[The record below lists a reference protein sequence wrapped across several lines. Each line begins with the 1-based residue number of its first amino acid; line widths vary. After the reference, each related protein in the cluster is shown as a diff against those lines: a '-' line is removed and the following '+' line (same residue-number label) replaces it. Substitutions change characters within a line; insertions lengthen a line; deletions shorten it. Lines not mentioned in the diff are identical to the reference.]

1 MKVRTLVHCCA
12 MFVSA
17 FGASMAL
24 ADTLTPTTD
33 ISAATYSTVDWNS
46 KSIRIYKDLAY
57 GTRADQADEGANYV
71 NKAGGKNSYH
81 THRSG
86 QQYDLYLPASPIS
99 DAPVYLDVHGG
110 SWSECFDKDGSE
122 VEVMKSLAARGFVA
136 IGMDYQLQ
144 SDIMS
149 KGVTTARE
157 NATFAD
163 MLRDIDAML
172 QYLKDNEIL
181 QSLGAST
188 NKIIIGGTSAG
199 AHLSMM
205 YAWDQAATNHSVALN
220 HPLPIRA
227 VVPVQGPSDFTDPSM
242 MVMAAY
248 FPYLEN
254 KDYVAASPELQQMK
268 AYVTLMGWLSN
279 TTLTQENF
287 ATEMAKWSPALLIN
301 ENSCPAILAYSTT
314 NTVDDASAHQSSDG
328 MVPVPLYDSLTNKL
342 TAAGVDYR
350 ASLFT
355 GISHGYLAWSENLES
370 NAGYQWLVPEIANYA
385 TNFVESASG
394 GTGGESG
401 GEEEDPPTGSIAKKV
416 TLTLSADLATTEI
429 TTGLPTLVRLSES
442 SIAGFLYSDF
452 RLANG
457 GDLKFTDAA
466 GIEIPHEVDT
476 WDPSGESLVWVRL
489 PSTAAGTK
497 ITMYWGGGEKGALAS
512 SAVWSDYIGVWHL
525 GDAVGVSANSTAA
538 GAALNGVDTTR
549 TIACGSVEGRFGNAK
564 VVSDHKDKTGAQE
577 SKNYGGIY
585 VPHSDALQIAGKF
598 TISGWFKHANG
609 KFNWDHVF
617 YKRKKANNEE
627 SPNGAFAIEM
637 SQGNNSTSKQI
648 GARGN
653 GGNVGTVTYTSDL
666 TQWSYLTFVFNDNY
680 CAFYQNG
687 VKVDNSVSITAATAN
702 TAPLIFGNNTSIAQD
717 SSGDA
722 AWYGSI
728 DEVRLVG
735 SSMTAD
741 QVALEYKAMTAASF
755 EPGRVEPQD
764 QTAVRI
770 DAITGNVSDNGTATI
785 TIPVLSGEGTVSVVY
800 NESVTNEV
808 RTVNGADT
816 LTVNPAIPEGAIW
829 SVSAYAINA
838 KGTETASPNTIGVMN
853 GVVNATKIND
863 TDEET
868 LADMVFRLSRPASA
882 TAYPLTVNLAWG
894 GTAVAGVNF
903 AADLPATAVIP
914 AGAETVDIAVTPL
927 LDGSGTDDVTVTLT
941 VAPGPYIVG
950 TAATGT
956 IANLELPE
964 GFLVWIAPEAG
975 KASVASNWSLG
986 RVPNSSDNI
995 LFDGRFSKADCEWDA
1010 DAVGT
1015 VASWTMK
1022 EGYTGKITIDTKYV
1036 GDFTQ
1041 LNVTGNVD
1049 VQTGTLTHPANG
1061 ENQEYRLKLIVGGD
1075 FTMAEGTKIN
1085 LQAKGFAGGKCAT
1098 GGYPGIHGGAVGM
1111 DSSAWGY
1118 VRGDVREPA
1127 EIGAGGADN
1136 YAGGGALWLEVAGAA
1151 VINGEINVRGADNSA
1166 LQNIASAAPG
1176 SIYVKAG
1183 TVTGE
1188 KGVMNASAY
1197 ACNQANKR
1205 GASGGRIAVVVTNS
1219 DVFGMNET
1227 NLTARGSV
1235 GTVAGAAGT
1244 ILIKT
1249 TAHGHFGRL
1258 IIDNVKKAQSYVS
1271 RYCSLYGTTPVLPGQ
1286 TWEIDE
1292 IHFRGYGMLS
1302 IPEGATLALQGPL
1315 TKITGEK
1322 DSAIYHGIV
1331 YMGGTFTF
1339 DNADP
1344 NTFSNYWRFQPNSPY
1359 TINGNV
1365 AVSSGS
1371 IGCFDVTAGYSFG
1384 AADAVYP
1391 KCDLTVTGNL
1401 RLAHDGYGIS
1411 VTQGGGN
1418 PFDKANFSSGGLYPR
1433 AAHGGLAT
1441 NLVPTVAYDSVFNPC
1456 LPGMAA
1462 DDSSDTACSVAGGGV
1477 LKLNVGGLLK
1487 IEDRVGIH
1495 ASGVK
1500 SKNKSSAGGAV
1511 DITCDTIQ
1519 MSTNG
1524 YIYADSVT
1532 GYEWNTSTT
1541 GCPGGAGRV
1550 ALRIKTA
1557 NPDLPSQC
1565 IRAKGITKTKGR
1577 DSANSTEYAS
1587 AGTVY
1592 IENGTA
1598 ESDCGT
1604 IYVRNDDRNYNP
1616 LYTPIP
1622 STRLGGENEEWKT
1635 KTLVVSNGANIA
1647 VADTV
1652 RLSSLN
1658 MAAGS
1663 KLNVYG
1669 NRMYAK
1675 HAVLGGVKLPNGM
1688 YFAKAGSA
1696 NETYSQ
1702 IVNTGAKDGVLVVGG
1717 VGFFIHI
1724 R

>member
-17 FGASMAL
+17 LGASMAL

-46 KSIRIYKDLAY
+46 KSIRIYKDLTY

-122 VEVMKSLAARGFVA
+122 VELMKSLAARGLVA

-149 KGVTTARE
+149 KGETTARE
-157 NATFAD
+157 NATYAD

-254 KDYVAASPELQQMK
+254 DAYVAASPELQQMK

-287 ATEMAKWSPALLIN
+287 ATEMAKWSPTLLIN

-328 MVPVPLYDSLTNKL
+328 MIPVPLYDSLTNKL

-370 NAGYQWLVPEIANYA
+370 NAGYQWLVTEIANYA
-385 TNFVESASG
+385 TNFVESAGG

-401 GEEEDPPTGSIAKKV
+401 GESGGEEEEPPTGSFAKKV

-442 SIAGFLYSDF
+442 AIAGFLYSDF
-452 RLANG
+452 QLANG
-457 GDLKFTDAA
+457 GDLKFTDDA

-476 WDPSGESLVWVRL
+476 WNPSGESLVWVRL
-489 PSTAAGTK
+489 PSTAAGTAV
-497 ITMYWGGGEKGALAS
+497 TMYWGGGEKGALAS
-512 SAVWSDYIGVWHL
+512 SAVWSDYVGVWHL
-525 GDAVGVSANSTAA
+525 GSAKEDGQVTSMPDSSPNGYHALATNNTTSASADGQIGKAWQVSTDGTTSTQ
-538 GAALNGVDTTR
+538 GGIVVPGTTNLVLG
-549 TIACGSVEGRFGNAK
+549 TKF
-564 VVSDHKDKTGAQE
+564 VVSGWLYHTSQKP
-577 SKNYGGIY
+577 NY
-585 VPHSDALQIAGKF
+585 
-598 TISGWFKHANG
+598 
-609 KFNWDHVF
+609 DHVF
-617 YKRKKANNEE
+617 YRKTASSLKSGWCSEVNNNNWDSTDVRGANG
-627 SPNGAFAIEM
+627 SATTLKHASCQTKWMHFALAY
-637 SQGNNSTSKQI
+637 NN
-648 GARGN
+648 
-653 GGNVGTVTYTSDL
+653 
-666 TQWSYLTFVFNDNY
+666 TQAA
-680 CAFYQNG
+680 CYQNG
-687 VKVDNSVSITAATAN
+687 DIPANGTVNITAATDNGLPVA
-702 TAPLIFGNNTSIAQD
+702 FGNDSKPGIAGD
-717 SSGDA
+717 ISWKGLMDEIRLRKGEPDANYLKAEYNAMNAVFEAGAVSRVDA
-722 AWYGSI
+722 AEIAFDWLSAS
-728 DEVRLVG
+728 V
-735 SSMTAD
+735 SS
-741 QVALEYKAMTAASF
+741 S
-755 EPGRVEPQD
+755 
-764 QTAVRI
+764 
-770 DAITGNVSDNGTATI
+770 VSVSV
-785 TIPVLSGEGTVSVVY
+785 PVLRGEGTVSVVY
-800 NESVTNEV
+800 NATVTNELSE
-808 RTVNGADT
+808 VNGEQTLIATPSIPADT
-816 LTVNPAIPEGAIW
+816 IW
-829 SVSAYAINA
+829 SVSAYGVSKN
-838 KGTETASPNTIGVMN
+838 GTESMSPAAITVLN
-853 GVVNATKIND
+853 GTVNAEKVFD
-863 TDEET
+863 TDEQS
-868 LADMVFRLSRPASA
+868 LSNALFRVVRPSSASA
-882 TAYPLTVNLAWG
+882 TVYPLTVNLAWG
-894 GTAVAGVNF
+894 GTAVAGTNYVDN
-903 AADLPATAVIP
+903 LPTSVTIP
-914 AGAETVDIAVTPL
+914 AGAASVDVPVTPL

-1127 EIGAGGADN
+1127 EIGAGGANN

-1166 LQNIASAAPG
+1166 PQNIASAAPG

-1183 TVTGE
+1183 TVAGE

-1197 ACNQANKR
+1197 ACNQANNR

-1344 NTFSNYWRFQPNSPY
+1344 NTFANYWRFQPNSPF
-1359 TINGNV
+1359 TIDGNV
-1365 AVSSGS
+1365 SVSSGS
-1371 IGCFDVTAGYSFG
+1371 IGCFDVTAGYSFC

-1401 RLAHDGYGIS
+1401 CLVHDGYGIS

-1456 LPGMAA
+1456 LPGMPA
-1462 DDSSDTACSVAGGGV
+1462 DDSGDSARSVSGGGV

-1487 IEDRVGIH
+1487 IEDRVGVH
-1495 ASGVK
+1495 ASGAK
-1500 SKNKSSAGGAV
+1500 YENKSSAGGSV
-1511 DITCDTIQ
+1511 DISCNTIQ

-1524 YIYADSVT
+1524 YIHADSVS
-1532 GYEWNTSTT
+1532 GYTWNSSTT